1 MDFPTNIQNLIDL
14 NKDNCVNNEKRVKCF
29 EIFFFNLFK
38 NNSKNYC
45 SKQTSAL
52 AQHFCQTKFPSI
64 QIVDIK
70 TADQLIIY
78 NLSILRSK
86 KLFGNALVLEAILRS
101 LNFKTASPEVDVDTN
116 FERILLTKNF
126 MAGYATTIL
135 KNIKQSLKPKLDFMV
150 METPTTIKGGM
161 DLKEQSQNSFSYFCD
176 EKNMIYFDET
186 NLISKTLSN
195 LNPFQVLYSSNVF
208 EDIFVQNANKKID
221 STTWKVETAEDVW
234 KTDLVLSFP
243 VLHMETSNKGSSKR
257 IDCSSLNQHF
267 TKESSFAST
276 EPAPECENNDGEFM
290 EIWNQI
296 PLNSW
301 EMMPLHNDKP
311 FYRTIYPPFCE
322 NNEEYCKRFNNPFLM
337 ENFGV
342 KYFDAFYINYHS
354 HSLPS
359 ESIDYTIDENH
370 LINDI
375 FSLAI
380 GLNSNIFKFYSTG
393 SNSCKG
399 VYDLGSKL
407 ELGKLLV
414 YISFIPYLS
423 EYGLAGEFFVKSV
436 LSYLLFVKTLTTELK
451 ENNDF
456 MKNGKLYLFQLVSD
470 FKRIYDMLELLARIC
485 CSFDS
490 KNNFAKH
497 FIKSLIS
504 EVCKSYLIALKKV
517 VCNGLKI
524 EMVYVEEFQN
534 CNLNGYN
541 DEFFGAFDDIGSFCH
556 TLDEDASLA
565 KEYVIPAFLRKSSYA
580 DAILVGKELKVLKK
594 YYPSHPIFQVKLD
607 FFDINDMFSAEY
619 NMQMELKKIEENKL
633 KILERHSYL
642 QRINKIESELNKL
655 KNTDPPKKGDGIDIV
670 AFNLEKKE
678 EKKKKKIAWREEVE
692 LFLQEREEFKKH
704 ELLKAKTIA
713 NFAQEKEKLYN
724 LKIANV
730 EIQEKERLLREFE
743 MKINK
748 LKKQEFTLNWRRRR
762 IGLSKKRNELL
773 LLNDNETLYTKKSD
787 TEMLEKRD
795 KIQLPTFDILKKTT
809 LAKEFLTL
817 SSLSNDKEVG
827 FRNKNINDSNLENR
841 LSVTDLE
848 GEETGED
855 SNILIEEQVSTVD
868 NNKVNLNLRSALES
882 TPSFSKLEDHA
893 VSTENNMDATEKNNI
908 LEKYE
913 NNVLMME
920 NHTVNNGSDVN
931 GVTVSGTNQLHE
943 KTIFDATEFNQDIFL
958 KIQPSKLLGAL
969 HKNENSFMATLNEK
983 FFNKQKPNFEKF
995 KFLLFEDNKFF
1006 TDNINTLLLRWNTF
1020 VHGEFLKSFF
1030 KQFEF
1035 KNEFFKLKQFYFFEN
1050 KNFLLDVKEKIFER
1064 GEKSAQEVFSEV
1076 GRKSNYNGSY
1086 SLNLNSR
1093 TIWPPTMSEL
1103 ARIFRSFEFN
1113 TKSLNFEYDFKNGIV
1128 GDPNAI
1134 NALDFVSLDY
1144 VPPPQLRSIFSNS
1157 TTRKY
1162 QKIQNFLLQIVR
1174 TEEVLNSVQ
1183 KSDWFRSKKNY
1194 TLKSRSEKKMLAFFH
1209 FIKKFLSSIMMYA
1222 FEIGINDTVSK
1233 FDVKLQ
1239 EMEIICEEGVHG
1251 INSQK
1256 KKGIGFYSVVNL
1268 LATHNEML
1276 DRILWRLF
1284 LRQNQ
1289 LKMSIIL
1296 KKMLQLILNFSKR
1309 IEKLERKEKSLE
1321 ETGLMHNEI
1330 NNIEDDFKKQL
1341 DLFYSVL
1348 ENKKVLVGLDYNG
1361 SFDQDSYSF
1370 PKKGM
1375 TRNWGKSAEER
1386 MCFTILLTYLRN

>member
-1 MDFPTNIQNLIDL
+1 
-14 NKDNCVNNEKRVKCF
+14 
-29 EIFFFNLFK
+29 
-38 NNSKNYC
+38 
-45 SKQTSAL
+45 
-52 AQHFCQTKFPSI
+52 
-64 QIVDIK
+64 
-70 TADQLIIY
+70 
-78 NLSILRSK
+78 
-86 KLFGNALVLEAILRS
+86 
-101 LNFKTASPEVDVDTN
+101 
-116 FERILLTKNF
+116 
-126 MAGYATTIL
+126 MAGA
-135 KNIKQSLKPKLDFMV
+135 NDEFCNQSLKPKLDFMV

-161 DLKEQSQNSFSYFCD
+161 DLKEQSQNSFSYFGD

-195 LNPFQVLYSSNVF
+195 LNPFQVLYSSYVF

-221 STTWKVETAEDVW
+221 STTWKVENSTLEYTSKLLKLNSNTFSRTLFGSLTHPSVETAEDVW

-407 ELGKLLV
+407 ELGTNYYRLEKMCS
-414 YISFIPYLS
+414 YIKNKKS

-485 CSFDS
+485 WCDVKNNSIVNDIATNYKPKMEDTDLFFFLPKKTFLVDYLFKLKSSFDS

-855 SNILIEEQVSTVD
+855 SNILREEQVSTVD

-1309 IEKLERKEKSLE
+1309 IEKLESKEKSLE